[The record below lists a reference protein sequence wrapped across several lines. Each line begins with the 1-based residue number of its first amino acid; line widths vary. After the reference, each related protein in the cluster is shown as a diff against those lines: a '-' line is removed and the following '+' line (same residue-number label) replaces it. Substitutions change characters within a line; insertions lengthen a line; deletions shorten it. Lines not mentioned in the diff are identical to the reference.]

1 MGPNHPYKLLY
12 SKGNHK
18 QNKKATNGL
27 AGRKYL
33 QMMQFPKYKQ
43 LIPLNNNNNKKKQ
56 ITQSKNGQTIQTDI
70 SPRRHTD
77 GQEAHE
83 KMLNITNY

>member
-43 LIPLNNNNNKKKQ
+43 LIPLNNNNNKNNPIKKWADYPNRHF
-56 ITQSKNGQTIQTDI
+56 SKKTYRC
-70 SPRRHTD
+70 PRDTWKDAQH
-77 GQEAHE
+77 H
-83 KMLNITNY
+83 